1 MLAMFGRVDTLNGAA
16 AARVVTL
23 AFPASIGAAL
33 GRLLI

>member
-1 MLAMFGRVDTLNGAA
+1 MFGRVEALDGAA
-16 AARVVTL
+16 TARVVTM

>member
-1 MLAMFGRVDTLNGAA
+1 VDAVTGAA
-16 AARVVTL
+16 TARVVAL